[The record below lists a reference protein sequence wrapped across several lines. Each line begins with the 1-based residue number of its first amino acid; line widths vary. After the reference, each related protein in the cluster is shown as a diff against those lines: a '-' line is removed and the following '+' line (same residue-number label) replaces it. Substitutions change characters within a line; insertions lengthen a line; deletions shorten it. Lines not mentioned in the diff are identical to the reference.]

1 MKQLLVR
8 LGAIFLC
15 VALVWSPLVSL
26 ATDSLKL
33 TQEQYD
39 EIDQALLDETKEL
52 PISDEFRINVSPDDL
67 SVTEGLDENWMNIL
81 LLGTDTGNIKLN
93 YGRTDTMMIMSVNRV
108 TGKIRLASLVRDM
121 KVNLPFYKN
130 KYKINTANAF
140 GGPLLAVKTV
150 NEVFGLNIRHYVSIN
165 FNGFVKVIDSLGGVE
180 LVLTAGESRIVGV
193 PHLDKPQLLDGTQA
207 LEYVRI
213 RKLDD
218 NFGRNERQRKLLSSL
233 FNKMMKDSDIETAVK
248 AMTEAL
254 RHMATNLSI
263 NDLLTLV
270 VPVLSG
276 METMETTG
284 FPAVGDYRHETDAKT
299 NDSYIVFDLEA
310 TRQKLHNYIYQ

>member
-1 MKQLLVR
+1 
-8 LGAIFLC
+8 
-15 VALVWSPLVSL
+15 
-26 ATDSLKL
+26 
-33 TQEQYD
+33 
-39 EIDQALLDETKEL
+39 
-52 PISDEFRINVSPDDL
+52 
-67 SVTEGLDENWMNIL
+67 
-81 LLGTDTGNIKLN
+81 
-93 YGRTDTMMIMSVNRV
+93 
-108 TGKIRLASLVRDM
+108 SLVRDM

-180 LVLTAGESRIVGV
+180 LILTAGESRIVGV
-193 PHLDKPQLLDGTQA
+193 PHLDEPQLLDGTQA

-233 FNKMMKDSDIETAVK
+233 FNKMMKDSNIETAVK

-284 FPAVGDYRHETDAKT
+284 FPAVGDYRHETNAKT